1 MIVGEIL
8 RGLVLDKAA
17 SWDPVGLQ
25 LGDENAPADSVGV
38 CHQVTDHV
46 VDEAEG
52 LDLLITY
59 HPLLF
64 KPIQRLLAGSGPEG
78 RAHRLIRTGVNLAVV
93 HTAWDAAPGGTA
105 DALAAALNLSNVRG
119 FGLIEPRPRKKLVT
133 FVPVDS
139 VAQVVDALA
148 EAGAG
153 TIGNYRG
160 CSFRSEGMGAFLP
173 QVGAAPA
180 IGRVGQVEEAEEVRI
195 EVLVTPSGAGAAVA
209 ALLATHPYEEPT
221 FDLIETTSNLGLGG
235 RIGDC
240 DKSFDEL
247 VDHLTARFGQHLR
260 AAAPPDPSARRV
272 AVLPGS
278 GGSFAGEAA
287 TAGAH
292 VLVTGDLDHHQFV
305 EALDLG
311 MAAIDIGHAASEQPG
326 VKALLDLVGKM
337 VPNVIDLSDD
347 PTPWR
352 R

>member
-17 SWDPVGLQ
+17 GWDPVGLQ
-25 LGDENAPADSVGV
+25 LGDENAPADSVGL
-38 CHQVTDHV
+38 CHEVTDQV

-78 RAHRLIRTGVNLAVV
+78 RAHRLIRNGVNLAVV
-93 HTAWDAAPGGTA
+93 HTAWDAALGGTA
-105 DALAAALNLSNVRG
+105 DALADVLNLSNVRG

-133 FVPVDS
+133 FVPVDA
-139 VAQVVDALA
+139 VAQVVVALA
-148 EAGAG
+148 AAGAG
-153 TIGNYRG
+153 AIGNYRG
-160 CSFRSEGMGAFLP
+160 CSFRSEGIGAFLP
-173 QVGAAPA
+173 EVGAVPA
-180 IGRVGQVEEAEEVRI
+180 IGQVGRAEEAEEVRL
-195 EVLVTPSGAGAAVA
+195 EVLVTSSGAGAAVA
-209 ALLATHPYEEPT
+209 ALLATHPYEEPA
-221 FDLIETTSNLGLGG
+221 FDLIETTSNLGFGG

-240 DKSFDEL
+240 DQSFDEL
-247 VDHLTARFGQHLR
+247 IDHLTARFGQHVR
-260 AAAPPDPSARRV
+260 VAAPPDPSARRV

-278 GGSFAGEAA
+278 GGSFVAEAA
-287 TAGAH
+287 AAGAH
-292 VLVTGDLDHHQFV
+292 VLVTGDLTHHQLV
-305 EALDLG
+305 EAVDLG
-311 MAAIDIGHAASEQPG
+311 MAAIDIGHAASEAPG

-337 VPNVIDLSDD
+337 VPNVIDLSYD